1 MLGSVPSTRTLSEA
15 ASKRLLA
22 PFGLPFALEQVAV
35 SVEEACVAANTI
47 GYPVVV
53 KVSGDKIAHKTE
65 RGLVRL
71 RLIDEEAVRNACVE
85 LLTLVTVDDG
95 DVSFLVAQMVSGIRE
110 FIAGVVTDPQFGR
123 MAVLG
128 IGGVLAEAIDDV
140 ALSPLPL
147 ADRDAISMM
156 QALQHRK
163 MLGDFRGDA
172 AIDLTSVVSVLSG
185 LSAACEANP
194 EIFSI
199 DVNPLIA
206 TASGKLVAVDALVEV
221 AADIGAKGTSSS
233 NAEAQ
238 FSVARSNRHFDALF
252 NPKGVVIVGA
262 SSHPGKF
269 GFVSL
274 HNLLANNYTGRI
286 FATNLQGEEVLGVQ
300 TLTSLSELEVGSA
313 DLAFFCTPAAANE
326 DLLRQ
331 CAEKKI
337 TSVFI
342 SSAGYR
348 ESGDA
353 GALAEQRLVSLANEL
368 NLLIAGPN
376 GQGVVST
383 PQSLCCQIVAPFPP
397 SGGISVASQSGNFVS
412 SFLNYS
418 RQTGVGIARAVSAGN
433 AAQVRVEDYLDWYT
447 TDSSTQVG
455 LAYIEHVSNGDRLKS
470 AMAKMSESKPLVV
483 VKGGATSAGS
493 KAASSHTG
501 ALASDD
507 KVFEGVCRST
517 GAIRVDDI
525 ERAFD
530 VAASFSTQPLPRG
543 NRVVVLTTV
552 GGWGV
557 VTADAIARDGVL
569 DLVELP
575 DDLMSQLGGLLPPRW
590 SRNNPIDCAGGETR
604 DTIPQIMD
612 IVAAHEQ
619 VDAVIFLGIG
629 IQSNQARLM
638 REGSF
643 YPDYGL
649 ERIVQYHNRQDE
661 RYAIAADEAS
671 KKYSKP
677 VLIATE
683 LAVADPSNP
692 GPAMVRET
700 GRLCYPSGARAAYAL
715 AQMVN
720 YSNFRMSI
728 SR

>member
-1 MLGSVPSTRTLSEA
+1 
-15 ASKRLLA
+15 LA
-22 PFGLPFALEQVAV
+22 
-35 SVEEACVAANTI
+35 
-47 GYPVVV
+47 
-53 KVSGDKIAHKTE
+53 
-65 RGLVRL
+65 
-71 RLIDEEAVRNACVE
+71 DEEAVRNACTD
-85 LLTLVTVDDG
+85 LLGRVTAADG
-95 DVSFLVAQMVSGIRE
+95 QVSFLVAQMVSGNRE
-110 FIAGVVTDPQFGR
+110 FIAGVITDPQFGR

-128 IGGVLAEAIDDV
+128 FGGVLAEAIDDV

-147 ADRDAISMM
+147 KERDALSMM
-156 QALQHRK
+156 KSLRHQK
-163 MLGDFRGDA
+163 MLGEFRGEAALDA
-172 AIDLTSVVSVLSG
+172 RSVLSVLNG
-185 LSAACEANP
+185 LSAACDANP
-194 EIFSI
+194 DIYSI
-199 DVNPLIA
+199 DINPLIV
-206 TASGKLVAVDALVEV
+206 TASGELVAVDALVELHKV
-221 AADIGAKGTSSS
+221 RSSTKS
-233 NAEAQ
+233 FEDQ
-238 FSVARSNRHFDALF
+238 YPVARSNRHFDALF
-252 NPKGVVIVGA
+252 NPNGVVIVGA

-274 HNLLANNYTGRI
+274 HNLLANEYKGSI

-300 TLTSLSELEVGSA
+300 TLKSLDDLPTGSA

-331 CAEKKI
+331 CSENGI
-337 TSVFI
+337 SSVFI

-348 ESGDA
+348 ESGEA
-353 GALAEQRLVSLANEL
+353 GEHAEQGLVSLANSL
-368 NLLIAGPN
+368 DILIAGPN

-383 PQSLCCQIVAPFPP
+383 PRSLCCQIVAPYPP

-447 TDSSTQVG
+447 TDDSTRVG

-470 AMAKMSESKPLVV
+470 AMTKMSERKPLVV
-483 VKGGATSAGS
+483 VKGGATTAGS

-507 KVFEGVCRST
+507 KVFDGVCRAT

-569 DLVELP
+569 DLVDLP
-575 DDLMSQLGGLLPPRW
+575 DDLMAQLGDSLPPRW

-612 IVAAHEQ
+612 IVTGHDQ

-643 YPDYGL
+643 YPDFGL

-661 RYAIAADEAS
+661 RYAHAAHEAS
-671 KKYSKP
+671 QKYLKP

-692 GPAMVRET
+692 GPATVRDT
-700 GRLCYPSGARAAYAL
+700 GRLCYASGSRAAYAL
-715 AQMVN
+715 AQMVK
-720 YSNFRMSI
+720 YSNYRASV
-728 SR
+728 S

>member
-1 MLGSVPSTRTLSEA
+1 MPTTETLSEE
-15 ASKRLLA
+15 ASKALLA
-22 PFGLPFALEQVAV
+22 PFGLPFALERVARTID
-35 SVEEACVAANTI
+35 EACASAKSI
-47 GYPVVV
+47 GFPVVV
-53 KVSGDKIAHKTE
+53 KVSGDTIAHKTE

-71 RLIDEEAVRNACVE
+71 RITDEQSVRQACTE
-85 LLTLVTVDDG
+85 LMTLVTEQDG
-95 DVSFLVAQMVSGIRE
+95 EVSFLVAQMVSGKRE

-128 IGGVLAEAIDDV
+128 IGGVIAEAIDDV
-140 ALSPLPL
+140 ALCPLPL
-147 ADRDAISMM
+147 AQRDAESMM
-156 QALQHRK
+156 KALHHQK
-163 MLGDFRGDA
+163 MLGEFRGDA
-172 AIDLTSVVSVLSG
+172 SISVQSVISVLNG
-185 LSAACEANP
+185 LSEACKAHP
-194 EIFSI
+194 EIYSI
-199 DVNPLIA
+199 DINPLIA
-206 TASGKLVAVDALVEV
+206 DSSGNLIAVDALIEV
-221 AADIGAKGTSSS
+221 RTDRETLDH
-233 NAEAQ
+233 NDAQ
-238 FSVARSNRHFDALF
+238 HDVARSGRHFEALF
-252 NPKGVVIVGA
+252 NPRGVVIVGA

-274 HNLLANNYTGRI
+274 HNLLANNYEGKI
-286 FATNLQGEEVLGVQ
+286 FATNLSGEEVLGIT
-300 TLTSLSELEVGSA
+300 TLPSIDDLPAGEV

-331 CAEKKI
+331 CAQKGI
-337 TSVFI
+337 SSVFI

-348 ESGDA
+348 ESGDE
-353 GALAEQRLVSLANEL
+353 GARAEERIVALANEL
-368 NLLIAGPN
+368 DVLIAGPN

-383 PQSLCCQIVAPFPP
+383 PRSLCCQIVAPFPP
-397 SGGISVASQSGNFVS
+397 VGGISVASQSGNFVS

-433 AAQVRVEDYLDWYT
+433 AAQIRVEDYLDWYS
-447 TDSSTQVG
+447 TDNSTKVG

-470 AMAKMSESKPLVV
+470 AMSKMSSTKPLVV

-507 KVFEGVCRST
+507 KVFDGVCRAT
-517 GAIRVDDI
+517 GVIRVDDI

-569 DLVELP
+569 DLIELP
-575 DDLMSQLGGLLPPRW
+575 DDLMIQLGDLLPPRW

-604 DTIPQIMD
+604 DTISQIMD
-612 IVAAHEQ
+612 IVAAHDQ

-638 REGSF
+638 REGSY
-643 YPDYGL
+643 YPEFGL

-661 RYAIAADEAS
+661 RYAVAALEAS
-671 KKYSKP
+671 RKYSKP

-683 LAVADPSNP
+683 LAVADPNNP

-700 GRLCYPSGARAAYAL
+700 GRLCYPTGARAAYAL
-715 AQMVN
+715 AQMVR
-720 YSNFRMSI
+720 YSEFRSAI
-728 SR
+728 QK